1 MICTS
6 CGKEISGVFIGD
18 ASTGETYC
26 RDCTLLGLKAVQ
38 IFSQGR
44 RVETRPVMDPRI
56 EARHQ
61 KYDRPKIWAMCD
73 AGFSDSEIAEEFGT
87 NILTI
92 ARIRSERR
100 KDI

>member
-1 MICTS
+1 MICSS
-6 CGKEISGVFIGD
+6 CGKEIAGVFIGD
-18 ASTGETYC
+18 ASTSETYC

-44 RVETRPVMDPRI
+44 ETRPVMDPHI

>member
-1 MICTS
+1 MICSS
-6 CGKEISGVFIGD
+6 CGKEIVGVFIGD

-44 RVETRPVMDPRI
+44 MVETRPVMDPRI

-73 AGFSDSEIAEEFGT
+73 AGFSDAEIADRMGT

-92 ARIRSERR
+92 GKIRREPRR
-100 KDI
+100 DT

>member
-1 MICTS
+1 MICSS
-6 CGKEISGVFIGD
+6 CGKEIAGVFIGD

-44 RVETRPVMDPRI
+44 ETRPVMDPRI

-73 AGFSDSEIAEEFGT
+73 AGFSDSEIAEELGT

>member
-1 MICTS
+1 MICSS
-6 CGKEISGVFIGD
+6 CGKEIVGVFIGD
-18 ASTGETYC
+18 ASTCETYC

-38 IFSQGR
+38 IFSHGR
-44 RVETRPVMDPRI
+44 NIETRPVMDPHI

-73 AGFSDSEIAEEFGT
+73 AGFSDAEIADRMGT

-92 ARIRSERR
+92 GKIRREPRR
-100 KDI
+100 DT

>member
-1 MICTS
+1 MICSS
-6 CGKEISGVFIGD
+6 CGKEISGVYIGD
-18 ASTGETYC
+18 ASTSETYC

-44 RVETRPVMDPRI
+44 MVETRPVMDPHI

-73 AGFSDSEIAEEFGT
+73 AGFSDAEIAERLGT

-92 ARIRSERR
+92 GKIRREPRR
-100 KDI
+100 DI

>member
-1 MICTS
+1 MICSS
-6 CGKEISGVFIGD
+6 CGKEITGVFIGD

-44 RVETRPVMDPRI
+44 RVETRPVMDPHI

-87 NILTI
+87 NILTV
-92 ARIRSERR
+92 ARIRGERR
-100 KDI
+100 KDT

>member
-1 MICTS
+1 MICSS
-6 CGKEISGVFIGD
+6 CGKEIAGVFIGD

-26 RDCTLLGLKAVQ
+26 RDCILLGLKAVQ

-44 RVETRPVMDPRI
+44 RVETRPVMDPHI

-73 AGFSDSEIAEEFGT
+73 AGFSDAEIAERLGT

-92 ARIRSERR
+92 GKIRREPR

>member
-1 MICTS
+1 MICSS
-6 CGKEISGVFIGD
+6 CGKEIAGVFIGD

-38 IFSQGR
+38 IFNQGR
-44 RVETRPVMDPRI
+44 KIETRPV

-87 NILTI
+87 NILTV

>member
-1 MICTS
+1 MICSS
-6 CGKEISGVFIGD
+6 CGKEITGVFIGD
-18 ASTGETYC
+18 ASTHETYC

-38 IFSQGR
+38 IFNQGR
-44 RVETRPVMDPRI
+44 MVETRPVMDPHI

-73 AGFSDSEIAEEFGT
+73 AGFSDAEIAERLGT

-92 ARIRSERR
+92 GKIRREPR

>member
-1 MICTS
+1 MICSS
-6 CGKEISGVFIGD
+6 CGKEIVGVFIGD

-44 RVETRPVMDPRI
+44 KIETRPVMDPHI

-73 AGFSDSEIAEEFGT
+73 AGFSDAEIAERLGT

-92 ARIRSERR
+92 GKIRREPRR
-100 KDI
+100 DT